1 MTAEG
6 MEDEETPAAGA
17 SDTQVA
23 MIGRHAGRG
32 LAWALLG
39 TLATKI
45 GSFAMSLVLVRLL
58 APHDF
63 GLYAIAL
70 AATAFAI
77 HVNDMGVIAATVQ
90 WRGRIDDML
99 PTGAT
104 VALAFSIAWYAIFW
118 FAAPPFS
125 ELAGSPDATPIVRI
139 LTATIVIDGITAVR
153 VGLIQR
159 RFQQDKLIQ
168 AITAGF
174 VGNAAVA
181 ILLAANGAGAYSFVV
196 GALVQ
201 SVITGI
207 IVLKVARV
215 PFTYGFDREVFKRLM
230 KFGTPLAAG
239 LAVESV
245 LLFSDSVVVGNV
257 LGATLL
263 GFYLLAFNV
272 SSWVPGLVNAA
283 VRYVSIPSFSRLA
296 EQDRDAF
303 NTGVRRAIQTMFTF
317 VLPILVTMAVL
328 APYLIGFLYGSEWL
342 PASAALRFLAIVV
355 IARMLTA
362 LSFDILT
369 SLGVTSATA
378 WTNLGWAIA
387 LVPALI
393 VGAHVG
399 GIQGAAMAHAGVALV
414 VAIPLTVLVLHRGGV
429 SLRPVAPALVR
440 PLVGGLVAGL
450 IMALLALIL
459 GQKTSA
465 FVVLAVAGGVGL
477 AVYVAIAVRG
487 AHFRKLVSK
496 GRELANRGRNR
507 EAVSG
512 EII

>member
-1 MTAEG
+1 
-6 MEDEETPAAGA
+6 MEENQRPVA
-17 SDTQVA
+17 SDSDAHVSA
-23 MIGRHAGRG
+23 IGRHAGRG

-90 WRGRIDDML
+90 WRGRVEDML

-104 VALAFSIAWYAIFW
+104 VALAFSIGWYVVFW
-118 FAAPPFS
+118 FAAPAFS

-139 LTATIVIDGITAVR
+139 LTATIIIDGITAVR

-159 RFQQDKLIQ
+159 RFQQDKLIR
-168 AITAGF
+168 AITVGF
-174 VGNAAVA
+174 IGNAIVA
-181 ILLAANGAGAYSFVV
+181 ITLAVNGAGAYSFVV

-201 SVITGI
+201 SVITGLL
-207 IVLKVARV
+207 VLRIARV
-215 PFTYGFDREVFKRLM
+215 PFRYGYDREVVKRLM
-230 KFGTPLAAG
+230 KFGIPLAAG
-239 LAVESV
+239 LAVESI
-245 LLFSDSVVVGNV
+245 LLFSDSVIVGNV

-296 EQDRDAF
+296 EQDRAAF
-303 NTGVRRAIQTMFTF
+303 DTGVRRAIPAMFAF
-317 VLPILVTMAVL
+317 VLPILVTMAVM
-328 APYLIGFLYGSEWL
+328 APYLIGFLYGDEWL
-342 PASAALRFLAIVV
+342 PSSAALRFLAVVV

-362 LSFDILT
+362 LAFDILT
-369 SLGVTSATA
+369 SLGITSATVWA
-378 WTNLGWAIA
+378 NLGWAVA

-393 VGAHVG
+393 LGATLG

-414 VAIPLTVLVLHRGGV
+414 IAIPLTVLVLHRGGV
-429 SLRPVAPALVR
+429 SLRPVLPALVR
-440 PLVGGLVAGL
+440 PLIGALAAAT
-450 IMALLALIL
+450 IMALLTLIL
-459 GQKTSA
+459 GQSA
-465 FVVLAVAGGVGL
+465 SDFLVLAVAGGLGL
-477 AVYVAIAVRG
+477 TAYVAIAVPRV
-487 AHFRKLVSK
+487 HF
-496 GRELANRGRNR
+496 GRLFTKVRQLLSRARSREPIAN
-507 EAVSG
+507 EVL
-512 EII
+512 